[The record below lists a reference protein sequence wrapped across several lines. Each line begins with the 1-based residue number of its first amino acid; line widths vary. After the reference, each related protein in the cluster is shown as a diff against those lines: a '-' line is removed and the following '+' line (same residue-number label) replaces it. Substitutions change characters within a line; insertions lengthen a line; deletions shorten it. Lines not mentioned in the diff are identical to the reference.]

1 MYHLTSSTC
10 DVTETTSILDKVHQV
25 SSYKRGYFCFYK
37 TKLKREGAPFRCWT
51 CTTFAQQLLLL
62 RRNILQKIN
71 KTHNLI
77 VFATTRQ
84 NSKISD
90 WVACD
95 YHAENYFISHAY
107 KVHDGGKKVTF
118 SGTGDHS
125 PIYSAYA
132 AARSQRRHKNLVK
145 LQIPGSRLYVMWE
158 IRIVDIKNPAAHN
171 SHFRQVIEL
180 LMRLTYHFSYH
191 KIFILSSHIKSQKCC
206 CCDAL

>member
-1 MYHLTSSTC
+1 MQALLHKTVHLNPW
-10 DVTETTSILDKVHQV
+10 EILELRPCHI
-25 SSYKRGYFCFYK
+25 YTREMHRRGGDNFF
-37 TKLKREGAPFRCWT
+37 LEIAAF
-51 CTTFAQQLLLL
+51 
-62 RRNILQKIN
+62 
-71 KTHNLI
+71 HN
-77 VFATTRQ
+77 
-84 NSKISD
+84 
-90 WVACD
+90 D

-107 KVHDGGKKVTF
+107 TRYMTGKKVTF

-180 LMRLTYHFSYH
+180 LMRLTYHFSSH
-191 KIFILSSHIKSQKCC
+191 KIFILSSHIKSQECC
-206 CCDAL
+206 CCDSL